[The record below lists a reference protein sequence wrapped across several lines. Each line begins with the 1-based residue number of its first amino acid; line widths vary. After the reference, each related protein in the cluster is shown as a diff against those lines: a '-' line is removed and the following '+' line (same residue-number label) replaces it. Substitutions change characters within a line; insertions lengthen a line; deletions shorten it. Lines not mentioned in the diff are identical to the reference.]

1 MLEELSRTA
10 RQVADSVAPSIVR
23 LGRGRRV
30 ATAIIVADG
39 RLVTNAHSV
48 HDDAMPIRTM
58 DGRTLEARV
67 VGADVDGDVAVLSAD
82 DPGPTLAFADESPAI
97 GAPVFA
103 VGMGRGGPRLTFGLV
118 SSVGVPFHG
127 PRGRRIGGALEHTA
141 PLAPGSSGSA
151 LVDARGRL
159 VGINTQRLGSGFYL
173 ALTTDEA
180 LRQRIER
187 LASGQ
192 AVERPRLGIAIV
204 PSWMAQRMRGA
215 VGLAPREGLLVREV
229 EPESPASAAG
239 IIVGDLLVG
248 LDGRTLSDPDDL
260 ADAIEAASGSLEL
273 RLLRGEA
280 ELTLVVQL
288 GTTG

>member
-1 MLEELSRTA
+1 
-10 RQVADSVAPSIVR
+10 
-23 LGRGRRV
+23 
-30 ATAIIVADG
+30 
-39 RLVTNAHSV
+39 
-48 HDDAMPIRTM
+48 
-58 DGRTLEARV
+58 
-67 VGADVDGDVAVLSAD
+67 
-82 DPGPTLAFADESPAI
+82 
-97 GAPVFA
+97 
-103 VGMGRGGPRLTFGLV
+103 MGRGGPRLTSGLV
-118 SSVGVPFHG
+118 SSVGVPFHC

-187 LASGQ
+187 LAGGQ
-192 AVERPRLGIAIV
+192 SIERPRLGIAIV
-204 PSWMAQRMRGA
+204 PSWMAQRMRSA

-239 IIVGDLLVG
+239 IVVGDLLVG
-248 LDGRTLSDPDDL
+248 VDGRPLSDPDDL
-260 ADAIEAASGSLEL
+260 ADAIEAASGTLEL

-280 ELTLVVQL
+280 ELTLAVPL